1 MGIDASMKHFR
12 RLVTALIPSALLLAW
27 VSRATPTE
35 AAFTGMLV
43 GLPLTLAITAAA
55 AIMSARNSERSE
67 RVSPGG
73 PEAPTSGALHARR
86 APVWPVVLAGT
97 VATAIYWFRVWSY
110 PGMEQWELGGVLVL
124 VYNFLGF
131 WWPAVF
137 VAMSA
142 WLLEERLPNLM
153 GSSPYG
159 RWLGAGI
166 VAGFVG
172 IILFLTASNAYY
184 EVYDRIPL
192 EVDVARRVGHMGP
205 SSEKAGASEQRLPVL
220 LPCDKLQAPPPPVSP
235 GSGGI
240 TISRSSP
247 VPCASPAPRTVRPAP
262 PPRVP
267 YRLEAGHLTI
277 ELDGRTAVQATPYAA
292 LRSLEQVMES
302 ARGLLKRKDTAQL
315 TLVVR
320 TQQGDILRYRAR
332 EADLV
337 RPVRE
342 LAAFNRGLLMNGGRL
357 EPGSLAAMRET
368 SVRAD
373 LQAFE
378 RMMMFQVAGDAVHI
392 TFTPPGPLN
401 ADTSAL
407 YSSAWATANKA
418 VQEVVRYFPEIVR
431 FHIDLA
437 GFRTIVERSEAR
449 PAFRLQHRVLRPDR
463 ILGMM
468 IRRGDPK
475 AHPADPAFHL
485 FDPKSGLQA
494 AVVVFDGPLD
504 AHIPGLLFEEMIL
517 GPGLL
522 YVLAIDADGT
532 VTFLIGDEDRLRGP
546 ITVPAAGEKAVE
558 GSVITNLGWLDASR
572 FERRRQK

>member
-1 MGIDASMKHFR
+1 MGIDSSMKHFR
-12 RLVTALIPSALLLAW
+12 RFVTAFIPTALLLAW
-27 VSRATPTE
+27 VARATATE

-43 GLPLTLAITAAA
+43 GLPLTLVITLVASIRA
-55 AIMSARNSERSE
+55 ARNSR
-67 RVSPGG
+67 G
-73 PEAPTSGALHARR
+73 PKPAPPTAPDVVTPASARPLR
-86 APVWPVVLAGT
+86 APIWPVILAGT

-124 VYNFLGF
+124 VYNFVGF

-159 RWLGAGI
+159 RRLGTGI
-166 VAGFVG
+166 VAGFAG

-184 EVYDRIPL
+184 EAYDRVPL
-192 EVDVARRVGHMGP
+192 EVDMARRVGHMVP

-235 GSGGI
+235 SSGGI

-247 VPCASPAPRTVRPAP
+247 VPCAPPAPRPAP
-262 PPRVP
+262 SPGVP

-277 ELDGRTAVQATPYAA
+277 ELDGLTMVQANPYVA
-292 LRSLEQVMES
+292 LRSLEQAMES

-320 TQQGDILRYRAR
+320 MQQGDILRYRAG
-332 EADLV
+332 EADFA
-337 RPVRE
+337 RPVWE
-342 LAAFNRGLLMNGGRL
+342 LATFNRGLLMNGGRL
-357 EPGSLAAMRET
+357 ELGSLAAMRET

-378 RMMMFQVAGDAVHI
+378 RMMRFQVAGDAVHV

-401 ADTSAL
+401 ADTAAL
-407 YSSAWATANKA
+407 YSSAWTTANKA

-437 GFRTIVERSEAR
+437 MFRTTVERSEAGTG
-449 PAFRLQHRVLRPDR
+449 FRLQHRVLRPDR

-517 GPGLL
+517 GPGVL

-532 VTFLIGDEDRLRGP
+532 VTFLIGDENRLRGP
-546 ITVPAAGEKAVE
+546 ITVPTAGEKAVE